1 MITRLM
7 RAVLRRATAFLEPG
21 IAVLPMPREPLIAR
35 RPRDPVAL
43 AELRHRPVAALKV
56 ADKLPALDRRIR
68 FHPRHPPGV
77 NDVAGLL
84 STMSPDHTQ
93 LPAFSFQLSAFSFQ
107 LSASGSV

>member
-7 RAVLRRATAFLEPG
+7 RAVLRRPTAFLEPG
-21 IAVLPMPREPLIAR
+21 IAELPMPGEPLIAR
-35 RPRDPVAL
+35 RSSDPVAL
-43 AELRHRPVAALKV
+43 AELRHRPVAALKI

-84 STMSPDHTQ
+84 LILSPDHTQ
-93 LPAFSFQLSAFSFQ
+93 LSALSSQLLAVSC
-107 LSASGSV
+107 